1 MIILLPSKR
10 VQRTPVKVS
19 TVDSRREFSVLEG
32 NERRTSPRRRSALLL
47 GSKDQNCSPWGAFHY
62 SCRVIVVIVIV
73 VVVVVV
79 AVVVVVVVVVIVVIV
94 VVVLVV
100 IIVVLVAAVC
110 GVNSNQEYLP
120 VLQHEH
126 EHEQEHE
133 QEEQQAA
140 SSGKARRGDDEAAPG
155 IPIKRSTLDLMLAD
169 INGNLADLR
178 SEAMASQRFCLR
190 WNNHQSNLLSVFDQ
204 LLHDESFVDVTLAVE
219 GQLLRAHKMVL
230 SACSPYFQAL
240 FVGHPDKHPIVIL
253 KDVPYVDMR
262 SLLDFMYRGEVSVNA
277 VPPPP
282 PNLHRINQI
291 GPHHHVSQK
300 RMHHMSSHPLLG
312 SALSAPKRKRGRPRK
327 LSGSSDTP
335 ISELSAQELHSGADL
350 VQGSPEM
357 MEMKMSIDFQAEG
370 AGNAGRSSA
379 GSAAA
384 SNAANSS
391 AAANLPASSSL
402 PSARK
407 DEPTENG
414 TDTPESLTPRVKRE
428 PEPTPSTSAQ
438 DSEETSSGGGS
449 QSPTHIRI
457 NFERCFRKE
466 YSASS
471 LQGKTQSSS
480 SAATASME
488 DSQQY
493 SDSESEQ
500 KVSKENLSSAI
511 FNLVAGES
519 EISQSDFEGSFKVE
533 NERTEG
539 SVRDFCV
546 KEGDVYRCTVCH
558 RTYTHISNFCRHYVT
573 SHKPNVK
580 YYPCPVCFKEFTRK
594 DNMVAHVKIIH
605 SLKPHM
611 SLSSSGSGSMGQQRD
626 RVDAFGIIWPMV
638 LSLSFHPFFSNSNSI
653 LHAPKEKKNIVHIFT
668 MKYRIHSHLCFTS
681 TVTSRF
687 TDLDLF
693 TEFSSG
699 SGKSEGDGWKEKC
712 RNLGGST
719 NQSSSADASSGKS
732 SSNATATA
740 SSSSSSSSS
749 TTTSSSSSSTA
760 SSSGTTTTTT
770 TSTRSPSVSP
780 ATGRS
785 GNTAQNSG
793 GSSSSGGQPGADHQL
808 VGERPPDRFQRHAFL
823 YHEGHQRK
831 VFPCPV
837 CGKEFS
843 RPDKMKN
850 HMKTVHDCFMPKD
863 CVVPARVSRINNNL
877 ASWKEEGLLT
887 QKYKRK

>member
-1 MIILLPSKR
+1 
-10 VQRTPVKVS
+10 
-19 TVDSRREFSVLEG
+19 
-32 NERRTSPRRRSALLL
+32 
-47 GSKDQNCSPWGAFHY
+47 
-62 SCRVIVVIVIV
+62 
-73 VVVVVV
+73 
-79 AVVVVVVVVVIVVIV
+79 
-94 VVVLVV
+94 
-100 IIVVLVAAVC
+100 
-110 GVNSNQEYLP
+110 
-120 VLQHEH
+120 
-126 EHEQEHE
+126 
-133 QEEQQAA
+133 
-140 SSGKARRGDDEAAPG
+140 
-155 IPIKRSTLDLMLAD
+155 MLAD

-262 SLLDFMYRGEVSVNA
+262 SLLDFMYRGEVSVDQDRLTAFLRVAESLRIKGLTEVNEDRCDLPSITSSLLGNQNT

-291 GPHHHVSQK
+291 GPHHHHVSQK
-300 RMHHMSSHPLLG
+300 RFHHMSSHPLLG
-312 SALSAPKRKRGRPRK
+312 SALTAPKRKRGRPRK

-335 ISELSAQELHSGADL
+335 ISETASQDLQSCSGADL

-357 MEMKMSIDFQAEG
+357 MEMKMGIDFQSESGASNTGRSGSNGNNTGSSNNVGSNNLGNSGSG
-370 AGNAGRSSA
+370 AGNPTASSA
-379 GSAAA
+379 
-384 SNAANSS
+384 SS
-391 AAANLPASSSL
+391 G
-402 PSARK
+402 RK

-428 PEPTPSTSAQ
+428 PEPTPSTSAQASDETFVRPHSRQGSESFKQ

-471 LQGKTQSSS
+471 LQGKG
-480 SAATASME
+480 AAAAAFAE
-488 DSQQY
+488 DPQQH

-500 KVSKENLSSAI
+500 KVSKDNLSSAI

-611 SLSSSGSGSMGQQRD
+611 SLSSSGSSSMGQQR
-626 RVDAFGIIWPMV
+626 
-638 LSLSFHPFFSNSNSI
+638 
-653 LHAPKEKKNIVHIFT
+653 
-668 MKYRIHSHLCFTS
+668 
-681 TVTSRF
+681 
-687 TDLDLF
+687 
-693 TEFSSG
+693 
-699 SGKSEGDGWKEKC
+699 
-712 RNLGGST
+712 
-719 NQSSSADASSGKS
+719 
-732 SSNATATA
+732 
-740 SSSSSSSSS
+740 
-749 TTTSSSSSSTA
+749 
-760 SSSGTTTTTT
+760 
-770 TSTRSPSVSP
+770 
-780 ATGRS
+780 
-785 GNTAQNSG
+785 
-793 GSSSSGGQPGADHQL
+793 
-808 VGERPPDRFQRHAFL
+808 
-823 YHEGHQRK
+823 
-831 VFPCPV
+831 
-837 CGKEFS
+837 
-843 RPDKMKN
+843 
-850 HMKTVHDCFMPKD
+850 
-863 CVVPARVSRINNNL
+863 
-877 ASWKEEGLLT
+877 
-887 QKYKRK
+887 

>member
-1 MIILLPSKR
+1 
-10 VQRTPVKVS
+10 
-19 TVDSRREFSVLEG
+19 
-32 NERRTSPRRRSALLL
+32 
-47 GSKDQNCSPWGAFHY
+47 
-62 SCRVIVVIVIV
+62 
-73 VVVVVV
+73 
-79 AVVVVVVVVVIVVIV
+79 
-94 VVVLVV
+94 
-100 IIVVLVAAVC
+100 
-110 GVNSNQEYLP
+110 
-120 VLQHEH
+120 
-126 EHEQEHE
+126 
-133 QEEQQAA
+133 
-140 SSGKARRGDDEAAPG
+140 
-155 IPIKRSTLDLMLAD
+155 MLAD

-262 SLLDFMYRGEVSVNA
+262 SLLDFMYRGEVSVDQDRLTAFLRVAESLRIKGLTEVNEDKCDLPSITSSLLGNQST

-335 ISELSAQELHSGADL
+335 ISELSAQELQSCSDL

-370 AGNAGRSSA
+370 AGNAARNSGNAGGNNNSSNNNV
-379 GSAAA
+379 GG
-384 SNAANSS
+384 NNSS
-391 AAANLPASSSL
+391 ASGTGAGNLPASSSSSSSL
-402 PSARK
+402 SSARK

-428 PEPTPSTSAQ
+428 PEPTPSTSAQASDETFARPHSRQGSEGFKQ

-611 SLSSSGSGSMGQQRD
+611 SLSSSGSGSMGQQR
-626 RVDAFGIIWPMV
+626 
-638 LSLSFHPFFSNSNSI
+638 
-653 LHAPKEKKNIVHIFT
+653 
-668 MKYRIHSHLCFTS
+668 
-681 TVTSRF
+681 
-687 TDLDLF
+687 
-693 TEFSSG
+693 
-699 SGKSEGDGWKEKC
+699 
-712 RNLGGST
+712 
-719 NQSSSADASSGKS
+719 
-732 SSNATATA
+732 
-740 SSSSSSSSS
+740 
-749 TTTSSSSSSTA
+749 
-760 SSSGTTTTTT
+760 
-770 TSTRSPSVSP
+770 
-780 ATGRS
+780 
-785 GNTAQNSG
+785 
-793 GSSSSGGQPGADHQL
+793 
-808 VGERPPDRFQRHAFL
+808 
-823 YHEGHQRK
+823 
-831 VFPCPV
+831 
-837 CGKEFS
+837 
-843 RPDKMKN
+843 
-850 HMKTVHDCFMPKD
+850 
-863 CVVPARVSRINNNL
+863 
-877 ASWKEEGLLT
+877 
-887 QKYKRK
+887 